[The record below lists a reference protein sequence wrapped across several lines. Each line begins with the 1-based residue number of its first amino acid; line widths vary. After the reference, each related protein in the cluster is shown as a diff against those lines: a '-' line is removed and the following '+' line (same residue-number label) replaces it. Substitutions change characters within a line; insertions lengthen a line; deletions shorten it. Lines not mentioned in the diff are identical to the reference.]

1 MVRCSRGWC
10 LVADPARLGAEIRAR
25 RESTGMTLRELAR
38 RADLSP
44 SALSLAERGGPV
56 IGADALVRI
65 LDALTA
71 DQATRAR
78 WGALSGRIP
87 EDIERAILDVP
98 ERWDDLRAWLLVQRV
113 REVSR

>member
-25 RESTGMTLRELAR
+25 RESIGLTLRELAR

-65 LDALTA
+65 ADALAT
-71 DQATRAR
+71 DRPTRAR
-78 WGALSGRIP
+78 WSALGGRIP

>member
-1 MVRCSRGWC
+1 MS
-10 LVADPARLGAEIRAR
+10 ADLARLGAEIRAR
-25 RESTGMTLRELAR
+25 RESIGLTLRELAR